1 MEWLEDF
8 MQQGIYSLV
17 RFKNNFK
24 QGTEKIF
31 WNNGKLRSTKNWKNN
46 KKRRIMYFIL

>member
-1 MEWLEDF
+1 MVRRFYATGNLL
-8 MQQGIYSLV
+8 SLV

-31 WNNGKLRSTKNWKNN
+31 WNNGKLRMTKNWK
-46 KKRRIMYFIL
+46 K